1 MSSIAEIKTHYNFT
15 SGDADNLVKLRA
27 VMQRRADE
35 FVAEF
40 YNHIRR
46 FTDTDKFLKDE
57 TIVKKHQDALK
68 VWFAGLF
75 SGDYGERYFAELE
88 KVGMAHVK
96 IDLPA
101 HYVNASFHFVRLY
114 AVGVM
119 HKEIAASDE
128 RDYMERSI
136 GKILDMNL
144 DVFTSSYIAEE
155 KKVFLSPKVESFLI
169 HLANRFSHGL
179 NIILVLGLVV
189 LGALAIVLVGYD
201 LLHILDGDLEKGLL
215 ATLGGLLM
223 LWLVIELMDA
233 EIKHLKGGKFAI
245 KVFISVALVAFI
257 RKVLIVSFKSGEYQA
272 QLSLI
277 AAIAVLGGVY
287 WLVSK
292 VKD

>member
-1 MSSIAEIKTHYNFT
+1 MSSIAEIKAHYNFT

-27 VMQRRADE
+27 VMQRRTDE
-35 FVAEF
+35 FVVEF

-57 TIVKKHQDALK
+57 ATVKKHQDALK
-68 VWFAGLF
+68 LWFAGLF
-75 SGDYGERYFAELE
+75 SGDYGERYFTELE

-96 IDLPA
+96 INLPA
-101 HYVNASFHFVRLY
+101 HYVNASFHFVRQY
-114 AVGVM
+114 AAGVM
-119 HKEIAASDE
+119 HKEVTASEE
-128 RDYMERSI
+128 RAYMERSLE
-136 GKILDMNL
+136 KILDMNL

-155 KKVFLSPKVESFLI
+155 EKVFLSPKVESFLI
-169 HLANRFSHGL
+169 QMANRFSHGL

-189 LGALAIVLVGYD
+189 LGALVIGLIGYD
-201 LLHILDGDLEKGLL
+201 LLHVLDGDLEKGLL
-215 ATLGGLLM
+215 GTLGGLLM
-223 LWLVIELMDA
+223 LWLVIELIDT

-257 RKVLIVSFKSGEYQA
+257 RKILVVSLKSDAVEA
-272 QLSLI
+272 QISLI
-277 AAIAVLGGVY
+277 AAVAVLGGVY

>member
-1 MSSIAEIKTHYNFT
+1 MSSIAEIKAHYNFT

-40 YNHIRR
+40 YNHVKH
-46 FTDTDKFLKDE
+46 FTDADKFLKDE
-57 TIVKKHQDALK
+57 ATVKKHQDALK
-68 VWFAGLF
+68 LWFAGLF

-101 HYVNASFHFVRLY
+101 HYVNASFHFVRQY
-114 AVGVM
+114 AAGVI
-119 HKEIAASDE
+119 HKEVIASDE
-128 RDYMERSI
+128 RAYMERSLE
-136 GKILDMNL
+136 KILDMNL

-155 KKVFLSPKVESFLI
+155 KKVFLSPKVESYLI
-169 HLANRFSHGL
+169 HMANRFSHGL
-179 NIILVLGLVV
+179 NIILVLGLIL
-189 LGALAIVLVGYD
+189 LGALVIVLIGYD
-201 LLHILDGDLEKGLL
+201 FMHILDGDLEKGLL
-215 ATLGGLLM
+215 STLGGLLM
-223 LWLVIELMDA
+223 LWLVIELMDT

-257 RKVLIVSFKSGEYQA
+257 RKILIMSLKSGETQA

>member
-1 MSSIAEIKTHYNFT
+1 MNTTSEIKAHYNFT
-15 SGDADNLVKLRA
+15 SGDIDNLVKLRA
-27 VMQRRADE
+27 IMQRRADE

-40 YNHIRR
+40 YNYVRR
-46 FTDTDKFLKDE
+46 FADADKFLKDE
-57 TIVKKHQDALK
+57 AIVKKHQDALK
-68 VWFAGLF
+68 LWFAALF

-96 IDLPA
+96 INLPA
-101 HYVNASFHFVRLY
+101 HYVNASFHFVRQY
-114 AVGVM
+114 AVGVL
-119 HKEIAASDE
+119 HKEVIASDE
-128 RDYMERSI
+128 RTYIERSFE
-136 GKILDMNL
+136 KILDINL

-155 KKVFLSPKVESFLI
+155 KKVFLSHKVESYLI
-169 HLANRFSHGL
+169 QMANRFSHGL

-189 LGALAIVLVGYD
+189 LGALAIVLIGYD

-215 ATLGGLLM
+215 STLGGLLM
-223 LWLVIELMDA
+223 LWLVIELMDT
-233 EIKHLKGGKFAI
+233 EIKHLKGSKFAI

-257 RKVLIVSFKSGEYQA
+257 RKILVMSLKSDETQA

>member
-1 MSSIAEIKTHYNFT
+1 MSSIAEIKAHYNFT

-27 VMQRRADE
+27 VMQRRSDE

-40 YNHIRR
+40 YTHIRR
-46 FTDTDKFLKDE
+46 FANTDKFLKDE
-57 TIVKKHQDALK
+57 TTVKKHQDALK
-68 VWFAGLF
+68 MWFAGLF
-75 SGDYGERYFAELE
+75 SGDYGERYFVELE
-88 KVGMAHVK
+88 KVGAAHVK
-96 IDLPA
+96 INLPA
-101 HYVNASFHFVRLY
+101 HYVNASVHFVRLY
-114 AVGVM
+114 AVSVIN
-119 HKEIAASDE
+119 KEVIASDE
-128 RDYMERSI
+128 SAYMQRSLE
-136 GKILDMNL
+136 KILDINL

-155 KKVFLSPKVESFLI
+155 EKVFLSSKVESTLI
-169 HLANRFSHGL
+169 QMANRFSHGL

-189 LGALAIVLVGYD
+189 LGAITIVLIGYD

-223 LWLVIELMDA
+223 LWLVIELMDT

-257 RKVLIVSFKSGEYQA
+257 RKILIMSLKSGETQA